1 VIVFAIAGRGHAS
14 KVADNNM
21 RFSMVVSFLFHFPST
36 PMCIL
41 VPAGISLWLIDQGLD
56 QLETAPM
63 FPVALYFLDG
73 RSIFWKDAAF
83 FGWPQHFLDDTLAG
97 SSR

>member
-1 VIVFAIAGRGHAS
+1 V
-14 KVADNNM
+14 
-21 RFSMVVSFLFHFPST
+21 HFGPSWNQ
-36 PMCIL
+36 L
-41 VPAGISLWLIDQGLD
+41 VLIDQGLD

-97 SSR
+97 PSR

>member
-1 VIVFAIAGRGHAS
+1 V
-14 KVADNNM
+14 
-21 RFSMVVSFLFHFPST
+21 
-36 PMCIL
+36 
-41 VPAGISLWLIDQGLD
+41 LIDQGLD
-56 QLETAPM
+56 QMLRTAPM